1 MIYIMHR
8 IRHKTIKLG
17 HIKVIL
23 FQVII
28 MLSALNIFPVVVVV
42 VVVVVI
48 IVVVVVIV
56 VSACCV

>member
-42 VVVVVI
+42 VII

-56 VSACCV
+56 VSAGCV